1 MRFRWIIILLTILVS
16 LFHLF
21 KTADGSDSYFSKKL
35 NIKYGLDLQ
44 GGIFMQLEVDT
55 DDALSQYIEEQAGGM
70 KGNLE
75 TDGYT
80 ISLAEPRP
88 ASHSILLKDIKAP
101 EGKDALDELKDLYVN
116 WDVKQTPE
124 GIAMSPKERLIKRVK
139 EDAINQT
146 VYKIQNRIDELGV
159 TEPSIT
165 RALNS
170 NRIILELAG
179 ADDVQR
185 VHNIVKEPGKLEWRL
200 VHPGSPVIAMTE
212 AELLQPFD
220 GKTPPGMRVFKNIS
234 RPGNI
239 GYTLLE
245 EVLLTAS
252 NIRDVYPSTDNNG
265 MPAVGITLDRSGN
278 QTFSRVTGANVGEN
292 LAVVLDGKVIS
303 APTIQMHLT
312 DPRFI
317 ITGQFS
323 SQEVGDM
330 VVKIKSGSLPAEVR
344 ILEERVIGPT
354 LGRDAIRQ
362 GKGAAFL
369 GLALVILFMM
379 IWYRRAGV
387 YSVVA
392 LVMNLLLISGML
404 SALGSVLT
412 LPGIAGFIL
421 TIGMAVDANV
431 LVFERIKE
439 ELQAGLSV
447 KRAVDSGF
455 KAAYVTILD
464 ANITTF
470 LAAFCLLL
478 MGQGPVKGFAVM
490 LMIGIVSS
498 IYTAVFCSRTF
509 FLTYLGN
516 SKHKK
521 LAIWPM
527 FSKNAVDQG

>member
-1 MRFRWIIILLTILVS
+1 MRFRWIIILLAILAS

-21 KTADGSDSYFSKKL
+21 KTADGEDGFLSKEL
-35 NIKYGLDLQ
+35 NIRYGLDLQ

-55 DDALSQYIEEQAGGM
+55 EDAIRQYIEEQAGSIKVNM
-70 KGNLE
+70 E
-75 TDGYT
+75 TAGYT
-80 ISLAEPRP
+80 IGIAEPYP
-88 ASHSILLKDIKAP
+88 EEKKILFKDTSAP
-101 EGKDALDELKDLYVN
+101 EGESVYDKLKDDYSN
-116 WDVKQTPE
+116 WIVDQTDE
-124 GIAMSPKERLIKRVK
+124 GIVVSPRSRLVTNVQ

-179 ADDVQR
+179 ADDVER

-200 VHPGSPVIAMTE
+200 VHPPSVTAALTE
-212 AELLQPFD
+212 VELLAPF
-220 GKTPPGMRVFKNIS
+220 GGNVPAGTRVFPNIS
-234 RPGNI
+234 QG
-239 GYTLLE
+239 GQTAYSLLE
-245 EVLLTAS
+245 EVILTAS
-252 NIRDVYPSTDNNG
+252 NIRDVYHSRDNNG

-278 QTFSRVTGANVGEN
+278 LIFSSVTKDNIGNN
-292 LAVVLDGKVIS
+292 LAVVLDGKIIS
-303 APTIQMHLT
+303 APNIMTHLT

-323 SQEVGDM
+323 EREVGDM

-354 LGRDAIRQ
+354 LGRDAIQQ
-362 GKGAAFL
+362 GGRAAGL
-369 GLALVILFMM
+369 GLILVAVFML
-379 IWYRRAGV
+379 IWYRRAGF
-387 YSVVA
+387 YSVIA
-392 LVMNLLLISGML
+392 LVLNLILIAGML

-439 ELQAGLSV
+439 ELKTGLSV
-447 KRAVDSGF
+447 VRAVDAGF
-455 KAAYVTILD
+455 KTAYVTILD

-470 LAAFCLLL
+470 IAAFCLLL
-478 MGQGPVKGFAVM
+478 MGQGPIKGFAVM
-490 LMIGIVSS
+490 LMIGIISS
-498 IYTAVFCSRTF
+498 IFTAVFCSRTF
-509 FLTYLGN
+509 FLAYLGD
-516 SKHKK
+516 SKHKTIT
-521 LAIWPM
+521 IWPM
-527 FSKNAVDQG
+527 FGSTPVE